1 MTVDDAG
8 GFHLVSNDNINVSG
22 TGDQG
27 SSYVGD
33 ETDHS
38 IFNGRVGVEQTSVTS
53 FTMISKG
60 SAPNFYMHI
69 LPSVHFT
76 VNADDTLTA
85 NINTITASCQ
95 A

>member
-8 GFHLVSNDNINVSG
+8 GFHLVINDNIHVSG

-27 SSYVGD
+27 SSYEGG
-33 ETDHS
+33 ETDQN

-60 SAPNFYMHI
+60 SAPNFYINI
-69 LPSVHFT
+69 LMHFT
-76 VNADDTLTA
+76 VNADGTLTA
-85 NINTITASCQ
+85 NIITITASCR